1 MAEADCSR
9 QCRYCGNGFAY
20 KGGQRGRK
28 PMYCSAACRKKQSLI
43 TGPRCKLDDC
53 DQPAVAHGYCG
64 KHARRV
70 KASGD
75 PHKVKTGRRVSKACG
90 YCGSVMALRPHQ
102 AHRTI
107 YCSRQCMARAVAIG
121 KGQTLRDDVLVSC
134 HGCGI
139 TTRRKVKNDDAG
151 RYCSR
156 KCNTDSMARVAAE
169 REALARM
176 RDAWTWRPSALVA
189 AETDA
194 LRRIARRTVRQF
206 RTERGCTKCG
216 TPVIGVLNWR
226 RTCRECKADARRRQV
241 RIAKAARKARI
252 KGRRREAIDPIAVFE
267 RDGWRCYLCGDE
279 TPRFL
284 RGTHEPSAPEL
295 EHKVAIANGGTH
307 TWDNVACACRSC
319 NQAKG
324 ARLAA

>member
-1 MAEADCSR
+1 MADGNVTRLSVLCGVDGCERVARSLGMCGLHYSR
-9 QCRYCGNGFAY
+9 HRAG
-20 KGGQRGRK
+20 K
-28 PMYCSAACRKKQSLI
+28 PI
-43 TGPRCKLDDC
+43 EGP
-53 DQPAVAHGYCG
+53 
-64 KHARRV
+64 
-70 KASGD
+70 
-75 PHKVKTGRRVSKACG
+75 TTWGRRVSISCE
-90 YCGSVMALRPHQ
+90 YCGAAMSVTPRLAAMRK
-102 AHRTI
+102 T
-107 YCSRQCMARAVAIG
+107 CSKQCRSRLLVAKMG
-121 KGQTLRDDVLVSC
+121 HTLRVPVLVAC

-139 TTRRKVKNDDAG
+139 SMTRKVKKKDAG